1 MYLAP
6 SASSSCLRTFRIRRQ
21 KAPFMRKNL
30 SQSELNEPL
39 TLLVYLASAAR
50 ISGRFA
56 PSFEAKSASES
67 GAPSPC
73 DSEALPLLV
82 INDL

>member
-1 MYLAP
+1 LYPAP
-6 SASSSCLRTFRIRRQ
+6 
-21 KAPFMRKNL
+21 
-30 SQSELNEPL
+30 
-39 TLLVYLASAAR
+39 AAR

-73 DSEALPLLV
+73 DSERAAFAFSY
-82 INDL
+82 